1 MGLGRTIRYKIA
13 SHALGAE
20 EGYSLTTASER
31 VSR

>member
-1 MGLGRTIRYKIA
+1 MGLGRTVRYKIA

-20 EGYSLTTASER
+20 ERYFLTTASER